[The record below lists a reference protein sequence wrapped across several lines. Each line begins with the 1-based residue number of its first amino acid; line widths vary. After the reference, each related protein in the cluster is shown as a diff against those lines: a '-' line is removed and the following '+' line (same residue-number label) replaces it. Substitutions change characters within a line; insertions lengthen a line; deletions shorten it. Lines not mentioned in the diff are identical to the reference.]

1 MQREQAES
9 LALQALT
16 WLASDP
22 DRLGGFMAASGLG
35 PTDLRASAADPQF
48 LAGVLDYLLSDE
60 AALTTFADW
69 AGIEPTEPA
78 IARRALPGA
87 APEY

>member
-1 MQREQAES
+1 MQREQAET
-9 LALQALT
+9 LALQALA

-22 DRLGGFMAASGLG
+22 DRLGGFMALTGLG

-48 LAGVLDYLLSDE
+48 LAGVLDHLLGDE
-60 AALTTFADW
+60 TALTAFADW
-69 AGIEPTEPA
+69 AGIEPTAPA

>member
-1 MQREQAES
+1 MQREQAET
-9 LALQALT
+9 LALQALA

-22 DRLGGFMAASGLG
+22 ERLGDFMALTGLG

-48 LAGVLDYLLSDE
+48 LAGVLDHLLGDE
-60 AALTTFADW
+60 AALTAFADW
-69 AGIEPTEPA
+69 AGIPPQDPA
-78 IARRALPGA
+78 LARRALPGA